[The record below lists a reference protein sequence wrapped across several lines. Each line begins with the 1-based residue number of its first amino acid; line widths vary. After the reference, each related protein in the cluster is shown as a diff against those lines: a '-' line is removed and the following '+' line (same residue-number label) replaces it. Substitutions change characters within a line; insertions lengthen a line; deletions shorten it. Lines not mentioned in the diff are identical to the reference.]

1 MPVPLAVA
9 NGIHAKQIYDDP
21 KGQLMGNHKELIIV
35 LLAGSAVLV
44 FVQHARSGQGQNGTQ
59 FIAIGVVGFMLLFL
73 SEFAPEIA
81 FGLAILFFIG
91 VFLNSPNGVPVVGS
105 ATKKG
110 S

>member
-1 MPVPLAVA
+1 MPIPLVA
-9 NGIHAKQIYDDP
+9 GYHAKQIYDDP
-21 KGQLMGNHKELIIV
+21 KGSFMGNNKELIIV

-59 FIAIGVVGFMLLFL
+59 YIAIGVVGFMLLFL
-73 SEFAPEIA
+73 AEFAPEIA
-81 FGLAILFFIG
+81 FGLAVLFFVGIM
-91 VFLNSPNGVPVVGS
+91 LNSPNGVPVIGS